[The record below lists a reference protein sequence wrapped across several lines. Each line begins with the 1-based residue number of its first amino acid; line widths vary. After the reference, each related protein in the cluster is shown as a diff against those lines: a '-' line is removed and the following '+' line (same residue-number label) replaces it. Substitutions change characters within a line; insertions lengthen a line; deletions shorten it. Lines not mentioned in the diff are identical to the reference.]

1 MGYNFRTTETA
12 TPALS
17 INGNVNLTLKSR
29 NKKTGNIPVST
40 SGKQTCPDSCPLKA
54 SGACYAMTGPLG
66 LFWHKVSTGDA
77 GASYDHF
84 CKQVA
89 ALPDDQ
95 LWRHNQSGDL
105 QPTASDRE
113 TIDAPKLLALVEAN
127 RGRRGFTFSHFD
139 PIENPL
145 NNYALAMANNNGFT
159 INLSGNDL
167 NHADRLA
174 ETNCGPVVSV
184 LPIKYERRTE
194 RTPAGKQW
202 AETVAEYKA
211 RLASL
216 PKTTP
221 AGRRLVVC
229 PATYSDDVSCK
240 TCGLCQKQRA
250 RIIGFPAH
258 GTSRRKADAVA
269 RGAA

>member
-1 MGYNFRTTETA
+1 MSY
-12 TPALS
+12 
-17 INGNVNLTLKSR
+17 GN
-29 NKKTGNIPVST
+29 
-40 SGKQTCPDSCPLKA
+40 C
-54 SGACYAMTGPLG
+54 
-66 LFWHKVSTGDA
+66 
-77 GASYDHF
+77 
-84 CKQVA
+84 CKQVT
-89 ALPDDQ
+89 ALPHEK

-174 ETNCGPVVSV
+174 DTNCGPVVSV

-194 RTPAGKQW
+194 KTPAGKQW

-221 AGRRLVVC
+221 AGRRIAIC
-229 PATYSDDVSCK
+229 PATFLDDVSCK
-240 TCGLCQKQRA
+240 TCGLCQKADRKS
-250 RIIGFPAH
+250 IVGFPAH